1 MDTMAT
7 TRPIKRGAIGILHN
21 GLRLLV
27 IRRAKHLVRGHA
39 WCFPGG
45 HIEKGETSRDAIQRE
60 LQEELSVTTTPVERL
75 GSIQLAQMGYVL
87 VVWRMDHHEQR
98 LVPNPRE
105 IAEMRWLMPSDVR
118 SLKNGLPS
126 NERVLTMLG
135 F

>member
-1 MDTMAT
+1 M
-7 TRPIKRGAIGILHN
+7 
-21 GLRLLV
+21 
-27 IRRAKHLVRGHA
+27 RGHA